1 MTALVCYLENALTPQ
16 NRIVHEIEPCSI
28 HSLAPDWDI
37 PFIAF
42 VDGHPVLRA
51 DWELV
56 LVDNQ
61 ALIFIDV
68 NAIPQGGGGGGGSNP
83 LATILMLAVMVYA
96 PGLAANMFF
105 GDGIMAA
112 AALGQTGL
120 VLFNAGVIMAGMSL
134 ISAIIP
140 SPQPT
145 SNQSANAL
153 AAASPTYNL
162 QAQGNTARL
171 EAAIPEHFG
180 RMLAYP
186 DFAAQPYAEYSGNDQ
201 FVYQLLCI
209 GRGSYDIESI
219 RIENTPI
226 SSFEEIT
233 TQIVQPNT
241 EMTLFPSSVTSSIE
255 VSGQTLDASYI
266 GPFVASAA
274 GDHANFIGVDF
285 VASKGLYY
293 ANDNGSLASVSISLQ
308 VEAQPINDVGATTGG
323 WVVLSSSSDAT
334 FTGATTT
341 PQRYS
346 LRFPVTHGRY
356 QIRVKRLDTEHT
368 ETRYGHEIAWIGLRS
383 YLNNVTAF
391 GDVTLLALRM
401 RASNN
406 LSLQASRKV
415 NVIATR
421 KIPIWNGTSWSAN
434 TATTSIAWPLAYACK
449 SVGMT
454 DAQIDLPTLLALDA
468 IWDAREDSFNGRFDS
483 FLSFWEAVTKIG
495 GAGRT
500 KPYLQGGVMRFMRD
514 QTATVPVALF
524 SMRNIIAGSFSVDY
538 LMPTPET
545 ADQIDVGYF
554 DQDTWTAA
562 RVPSILPGV
571 EPIRPI
577 KVDLFGVT
585 SREQAHREGMYLA
598 ATNRFRRKAIK
609 FSTEMDGFIPS
620 FGDLIAI
627 QHDMPAW
634 GQGGEV
640 TAWAPLT
647 RTVTL
652 SEVPT
657 WGTGTHYIGLRKRD
671 GSVSGPYVVTPGAHA
686 NELILATTPGIT
698 PYVDDGEERTHYSFG
713 WADTWRHRARVI
725 SARPQGLNQVSIE
738 AVNEDDNV
746 HTADQGIITPVA
758 PVSQLAGYTNAPVVT
773 GVTVTPMLYK
783 PNVLVIAW
791 QPAPW
796 ANYYIV
802 QQSSDGVIWT
812 DAGNTGLNTLT
823 ISALYG
829 TTTHIRVAAFGMT
842 RGPWAYPGA
851 VTVDKTPPPRAPAAT
866 ATGAMFAV
874 QLDWTFGDTIGERT
888 GTEIWWCSTNNRA
901 IASRLSVEPFPGQSY
916 LHVGLSPGQ
925 GGYYWIRVGDKYGN
939 FSPYYPLSAT
949 GGLHAVAITDPSD
962 LLTFLNNAIGTNQLT
977 ANLNTKV
984 TLIDTVNSKVTQAA
998 ADLLAEATA
1007 RGAAISAESTIR
1019 QAAESSIAQSV
1030 TTLSAATGTNI
1041 AAAVQTETTA
1051 RTNADTSLASSIT
1064 TVASS
1069 VTTAN
1074 AAIQAEATTR
1084 ANADTATAG
1093 TIATVVA
1100 SVVTANAAIQSEAST
1115 RASGDSAQATLTGQV
1130 QARLDTGDFAT
1141 VKSTANAMASRTGVL
1156 EARHTVHLDVNG
1168 YVSGTESV
1176 NDGATSSFV
1185 VLADKFLVAK
1195 PNGTGT
1201 PVPML
1206 TLGTINGVS
1215 ALGVAGALIMDG
1227 AIAARSLNVTSLA
1240 AVSATIGTL
1249 RTATSGS
1256 RLEISDNVIKVFG
1269 PGPGGTTIV
1278 RVQIGNLAL

>member
-28 HSLAPDWDI
+28 RSLAPDWDI

-56 LVDNQ
+56 IEDNQ

-68 NAIPQGGGGGGGSNP
+68 NAIPQGGGGGSNP
-83 LATILMLAVMVYA
+83 LATILMLAVMIYA
-96 PGLAANMFF
+96 PPLAASMMY
-105 GDGIMAA
+105 GDSIMAA
-112 AALGQTGL
+112 AALGSTGMM
-120 VLFNAGVIMAGMSL
+120 VFNAAAVMAGMAL
-134 ISAIIP
+134 VSAVIP
-140 SPQPT
+140 APQPT
-145 SNQSANAL
+145 SPQSANAI

-209 GRGSYDIESI
+209 GRGAYDIESI
-219 RIENTPI
+219 KIENTPI
-226 SSFEEIT
+226 SSFEDIIT
-233 TQIVQPNT
+233 QLIQPFG
-241 EMTLFPSSVTSSIE
+241 EMTLFPSSVTSSVE
-255 VSGQTLDASYI
+255 VSGQTLDSNYV

-274 GDHANFIGVDF
+274 GDYANFIGIDF
-285 VASKGLYY
+285 LATKGLYY
-293 ANDNGSLASVSISLQ
+293 ANDDGSLASVRISVQ
-308 VEAQPINDVGATTGG
+308 IEAQAINDVGVPTGG
-323 WVVLSSSSDAT
+323 WVVLNSTTDAV

-356 QIRVKRLDTEHT
+356 QIRVKRVDTEHT
-368 ETRYGHEIAWIGLRS
+368 EARYGHGIAWLGLRS

-406 LSLQASRKV
+406 LSMQASRKV

-421 KIPIWNGTSWSAN
+421 KIPVWNGTAWSAN
-434 TATTSIAWPLAYACK
+434 AATTSIAWPLAYACK

-483 FLSFWEAVTKIG
+483 FLSFWEAVTKIA
-495 GAGRT
+495 GAGRA

-524 SMRNIIAGSFSVDY
+524 SMRNIIAGSFTVDY

-545 ADQIDVGYF
+545 ADQVDVGYF
-554 DQDTWTAA
+554 DQDTWTSA
-562 RVPSILPGV
+562 RVPALLPGV

-609 FSTEMDGFIPS
+609 FSTEMEGFIPS

-640 TAWAPLT
+640 IAWDYAT
-647 RTVTL
+647 RTITL
-652 SEVPT
+652 SEEPT
-657 WGTGTHYIGLRKRD
+657 WGTGTHYLGLRKRD
-671 GSVSGPYVVTPGAHA
+671 GSIDGPFVVTAGANA
-686 NELILATTPGIT
+686 NQLVLASAPSII
-698 PYVDDGEERTHYSFG
+698 PYFGSGEERTHYSFG
-713 WADTWRHRARVI
+713 WAETWRQRAKVI
-725 SARPQGLNQVSIE
+725 SATPQGLYQVAIE
-738 AVNEDDNV
+738 AINEDDNV
-746 HTADQGIITPVA
+746 HTADQGVITPVA

-773 GVTVTPMLYK
+773 GVTVTPMIYK

-796 ANYYIV
+796 ADYYIV
-802 QQSSDGVIWT
+802 QQSADGVIWT
-812 DAGNTGLNTLT
+812 EAGSTGLNTLT
-823 ISALYG
+823 ITALYG
-829 TTTHIRVAAFGMT
+829 STTYIRVAAFGLT
-842 RGPWAYPGA
+842 RGPWAYPEA
-851 VTVDKTPPPRAPAAT
+851 VTVDATPPPLAPTAT
-866 ATGAMFAV
+866 ATGAMFSV
-874 QLDWTFGDTIGERT
+874 QLKWTFGDSIGERT
-888 GTEIWWCSTNNRA
+888 GTEIWWCGTNNRA
-901 IASRLSVEPFPGQSY
+901 LASRLSVEPFPGQSY
-916 LHVGLSPGQ
+916 LHVGLSPAQ
-925 GGYYWIRVGDKYGN
+925 GGYYWIRVGDTYGH
-939 FSPYYPLSAT
+939 FSPYYPSGVT
-949 GGLHAVAITDPSD
+949 SGLHAVAITDPTD
-962 LLTFLNNAIGTNQLT
+962 LLTFLNDSIGTDQLT
-977 ANLNTKV
+977 
-984 TLIDTVNSKVTQAA
+984 
-998 ADLLAEATA
+998 
-1007 RGAAISAESTIR
+1007 
-1019 QAAESSIAQSV
+1019 
-1030 TTLSAATGTNI
+1030 TN
-1041 AAAVQTETTA
+1041 
-1051 RTNADTSLASSIT
+1051 LASQ
-1064 TVASS
+1064 VALIGDLDTA
-1069 VTTAN
+1069 VTGAV
-1074 AAIQAEATTR
+1074 ADILAEATTR
-1084 ANADTATAG
+1084 
-1093 TIATVVA
+1093 
-1100 SVVTANAAIQSEAST
+1100 QSA
-1115 RASGDSAQATLTGQV
+1115 DSAQATATSQV

-1141 VKSTANAMASRTGVL
+1141 VKTTANAVAIRAGVL

-1176 NDGATSSFV
+1176 SDGATSSFV

-1206 TLGTINGVS
+1206 TLGNVNGVT

-1227 AIAARSLNVTSLA
+1227 AIAARSINVTSLD

-1249 RTATSGS
+1249 RTATSGN

-1269 PGPGGTTIV
+1269 PGQSGSTIV